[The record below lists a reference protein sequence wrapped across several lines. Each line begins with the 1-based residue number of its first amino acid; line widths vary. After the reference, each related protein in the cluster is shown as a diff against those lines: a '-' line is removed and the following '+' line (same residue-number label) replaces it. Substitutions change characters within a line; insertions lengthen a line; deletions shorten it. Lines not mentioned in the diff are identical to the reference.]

1 MTPTV
6 TRELYSSSH
15 GIDMLFL
22 ALGVRLSQDYL
33 PRVPRHDPSTDPK
46 FFRTSYPTA
55 RCLPSNITIQNT

>member
-6 TRELYSSSH
+6 RREIHSSSH

-33 PRVPRHDPSTDPK
+33 LPVPRHDPFTDP
-46 FFRTSYPTA
+46 TS
-55 RCLPSNITIQNT
+55 L